1 MGRAIE
7 MENRQDDFDRRLK
20 LVEDA
25 LQEMIQTRMHHVNL
39 EEMDT
44 HKPKEIVVT
53 KSRKKTKKAEAT
65 T

>member
-7 MENRQDDFDRRLK
+7 MEKRQDDFDKRLK

-44 HKPKEIVVT
+44 GKPKEIVVT